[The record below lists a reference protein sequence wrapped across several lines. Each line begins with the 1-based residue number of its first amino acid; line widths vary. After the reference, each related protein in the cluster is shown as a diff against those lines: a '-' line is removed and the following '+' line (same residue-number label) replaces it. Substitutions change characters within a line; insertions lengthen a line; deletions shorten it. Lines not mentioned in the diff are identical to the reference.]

1 LAEQFQHDLLV
12 SRTHDEQHRQ
22 EFVKSLRQHL
32 AGRIAP
38 HCADMYTDKVRA
50 AYVDKTGHE
59 PRDRAEFRQAMRGS
73 SLYQMFS
80 AMQRASQEL
89 MWDSAIDSVERELP
103 SLITRAK
110 KLAAERR
117 HGGTLTLDSDL
128 EIPNYLTAYDIHLQP
143 GGYHVEY
150 CADDVAAGALWDRAI
165 YVYSMGYL
173 GPEMDY
179 WGQSLANYYRDH
191 FADRAPKRILDMGC
205 TMGASTVPWKKVFPD
220 AEVHGIDVGTALLR
234 YAHGR
239 AESMGHCVHFSQQN
253 AEQTNF
259 EDESFDVVASGLLMH
274 ETSRPGVNRI
284 FSESRRLLKPG
295 GVMMHMDPPQFIDMP
310 PLKAFL
316 AAWEAYN
323 VNEAFAGVYRDMDLV
338 AEAVKAGFE
347 EQKSSVAMVDLV
359 NPPEFQNYATPIT
372 QWPTVLAEKK

>member
-1 LAEQFQHDLLV
+1 M
-12 SRTHDEQHRQ
+12 
-22 EFVKSLRQHL
+22 SLRQHL
-32 AGRIAP
+32 ASRIAP
-38 HCADMYTDKVRA
+38 HCADMYTEKVRD
-50 AYVDKTGHE
+50 AYVEKTGRE

-73 SLYQMFS
+73 GLYQMFS

-89 MWDSAIDSVERELP
+89 MWDSTIDSVERELP

-110 KLAAERR
+110 KLAAERS
-117 HGGTLTLDSDL
+117 HGGTLTLDPDL

-165 YVYSMGYL
+165 YLYSMGYL

-179 WGQSLANYYRDH
+179 WGQSLANYYRDQ
-191 FADRAPKRILDMGC
+191 FADREPKRILDMGC
-205 TMGASTVPWKKVFPD
+205 TMGASTVPWKKTFPD
-220 AEVHGIDVGTALLR
+220 AEVHGIDVGASLLR

-239 AESMGHCVHFSQQN
+239 AESMGQCVHFSQQN

-274 ETSRPGVNRI
+274 ETSKPGVNRI
-284 FSESRRLLKPG
+284 FTESRRLLKPG
-295 GVMMHMDPPQFIDMP
+295 GVMMHMDPPQFVDMP

-338 AEAVKAGFE
+338 AEAVKAGFSKE
-347 EQKSSVAMVDLV
+347 SARVAMVDLV
-359 NPPEFQNYATPIT
+359 NPPEFQNYATPIAS
-372 QWPTVLAEKK
+372 WPTVFGVK